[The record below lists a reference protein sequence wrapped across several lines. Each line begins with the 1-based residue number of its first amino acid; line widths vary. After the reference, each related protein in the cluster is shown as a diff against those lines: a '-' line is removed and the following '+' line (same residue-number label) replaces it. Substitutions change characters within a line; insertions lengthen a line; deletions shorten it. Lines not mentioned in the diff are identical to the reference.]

1 MPHFV
6 TQVLS
11 VLGLLALTAGTA
23 LFVAAEYALTTLE
36 RGRVETDFRLRKD
49 RRAKALLRAHRHLS
63 FQLSGA
69 QLGITLTT
77 LATGYLAE
85 PVLAEVLGPAIG
97 LLVPASAAPAVLSA
111 TALLMATCL
120 SMILGELVPKYLAIA
135 KPLTLG
141 RTTAPVQ
148 VQFSS
153 FFAPV
158 IRGLNRAANAVV
170 RSFGVEPAE
179 ELRSARTPSE
189 LVVLV
194 RNSADHGALERDE
207 AQLIDRSLRFG
218 ERRAEEVMT
227 PRSRIVALLADDTVD
242 DLLLTSA
249 ATGHSR
255 FPILP
260 AGSSEQAADL
270 DDALGFAHVRQAVD
284 VPKAQRGAQLLGSL
298 ARPVSSVPATLDGDA
313 LMTQLR
319 RESMQVVWVV
329 DEYGGTAGIVTLE
342 DVIEEIVGEVT
353 DEHDDNDELSIQLVD
368 PNDGAAGW
376 ICSGL
381 LRPDELD
388 EATGYRCPPGD
399 FETTAGLV
407 LHILGRIPEVGDE
420 AQLPRIHSDEE
431 DEDRLVP
438 SSWWARVLEM
448 DGRRIAR
455 LWLGERRRQEGGAAP

>member
-1 MPHFV
+1 MV
-6 TQVLS
+6 QVLS
-11 VLGLLALTAGTA
+11 VLGFLALTAGTA

-36 RGRVETDFRLRKD
+36 RGTVETDFRLRKD

-85 PVLAEVLGPAIG
+85 PVLAEALEPLIEPI
-97 LLVPASAAPAVLSA
+97 VPASAIRAVESA
-111 TALLMATCL
+111 AALIVATCL
-120 SMILGELVPKYLAIA
+120 SMVLGELVPKYLAIA

-141 RTTAPVQ
+141 RATAPFQ
-148 VQFSS
+148 VRFST

-179 ELRSARTPSE
+179 ELRSARSPNE

-194 RNSADHGALERDE
+194 RNSAVHGGLEKEE

-227 PRSRIVALLADDTVD
+227 PRSRIVALLADNTVD
-242 DLLLTSA
+242 ELLRISA
-249 ATGHSR
+249 ETGHSR
-255 FPILP
+255 FPILQ
-260 AGSSEQAADL
+260 AGSSEQASDL
-270 DDALGFAHVRQAVD
+270 DEALGFVHVRQVVD
-284 VPKAQRGAQLLGSL
+284 VPRAERGKRLLETL

-313 LMTQLR
+313 LIAQLR
-319 RESMQVVWVV
+319 REKMQVVWVV

-342 DVIEEIVGEVT
+342 DLIEEIVGEVT
-353 DEHDDNDELSIQLVD
+353 DEHDGAEELPIQLVD
-368 PNDGAAGW
+368 PQDQTAGW
-376 ICSGL
+376 ACSGL
-381 LRPDELD
+381 LRADELC

-399 FETTAGLV
+399 FETVAGLV
-407 LHILGRIPEVGDE
+407 LHVLGRIPEVGDE
-420 AQLPRIHSDEE
+420 LQLPQIHSEEE
-431 DEDRLVP
+431 DEGVLVP
-438 SSWWARVLEM
+438 SAWWIRVLAM
-448 DGRRIAR
+448 DGRRIDR
-455 LWLGERRRQEGGAAP
+455 LWIGERQNAEPRKETEHG